1 MAYESV
7 FDEATRKLQSEWAVF
22 QYMQDPVKW
31 DALVS
36 QIIKLKPAGVH
47 AMQRDGRLDIA
58 SYQIYDNPQLD
69 WVLMVYNG
77 IKHVGSDAPTKNTK
91 AINLTLDGGESN
103 LFNVPML
110 PADMIFVWNGIS
122 QPILSNQTGYY
133 VVLNGGSD
141 PEIYII
147 FNSNGTITISNVS
160 ATRYTF
166 SISYVERISD
176 DYLMTGQQI
185 LFPDYQ
191 ATLKLIQQINSESE
205 RSVSGF
211 ARL

>member
-7 FDEATRKLQSEWAVF
+7 FDEATRKLESDWAVF
-22 QYMQDPVKW
+22 QYLQDPVKW
-31 DALVS
+31 DALVA

-47 AMQRDGRLDIA
+47 SMQKDGRLDIA

-69 WVLMVYNG
+69 WVLLVYNG
-77 IKHVGSDAPTKNTK
+77 IKHVGSDVPTQNTK

-103 LFNVPML
+103 LFDVPL
-110 PADMIFVWNGIS
+110 LAADMIFVWNGTA
-122 QPILSNQTGYY
+122 QPIFNNQIGYY
-133 VVLNGGSD
+133 VILDGGTD

-147 FNSNGTITISNVS
+147 FNSNGTVTIRNVS
-160 ATRYTF
+160 TNRYTF
-166 SISYVERISD
+166 SVSYIERVND

-185 LFPDYQ
+185 LFPDYR
-191 ATLKLIQQINSESE
+191 ATLKLVQQINAESE
-205 RSVSGF
+205 RAVSGF